1 MTATF
6 AIYVPQEQRL
16 SAMLI
21 LPRGGMTPTP
31 EEPEAPECVE
41 VLYIGFTEGLQPLR
55 FRGKILV
62 LVRQSSGLD

>member
-1 MTATF
+1 
-6 AIYVPQEQRL
+6 
-16 SAMLI
+16 MLI